1 MIKEDADLYKKV
13 VSSNKTVGADEL
25 MQLIK
30 NYCRQGD
37 VKTSITVGVVGFPN
51 VGKSSLINS
60 LKKIKVASV
69 SNVPGHT
76 KAVQEIYLDKNVRL
90 LDCPGVILTSET
102 SDSIMLRNVIK
113 IEDLPDP
120 ITPVDAIAKR
130 ITKDVMKELYKIDDY
145 ETTQE
150 MLANIARKRGRL
162 MKKGIPDIDDEV
174 RWLRKD
180 GNNGKIP
187 FQTPCP
193 TPRGPTSYF

>member
-162 MKKGIPDIDDEV
+162 MKKGIPDIDDAARLV
-174 RWLRKD
+174 LKD
-180 GNNGKIP
+180 WNSGKIP
-187 FQTPCP
+187 FHTPCP
-193 TPRGPTSYF
+193 TTEMPNVFF